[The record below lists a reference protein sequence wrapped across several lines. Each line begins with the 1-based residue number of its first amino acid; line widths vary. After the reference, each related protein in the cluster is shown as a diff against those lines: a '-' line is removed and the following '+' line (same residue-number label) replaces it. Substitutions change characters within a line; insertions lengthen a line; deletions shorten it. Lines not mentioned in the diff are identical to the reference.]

1 MQNDPLRVVVGV
13 VVVVVRRCP
22 LGAVLSPVLLLHVE
36 EGEGDSNL
44 PGRLLHLLTPPPQ
57 QQHSGL

>member
-1 MQNDPLRVVVGV
+1 MQNDPLRVVGV

-22 LGAVLSPVLLLHVE
+22 FGAVLSPVLLLHVE

-44 PGRLLHLLTPPPQ
+44 PGRLLQLLTPPPQ